1 MISCFCLNESC
12 EKCDRDRRRPLF
24 FQPLSSA
31 LDARAA
37 ALGRRARERVVAGGD
52 VGVVAE
58 HDGAGEHVQRVP
70 VDPLV
75 VVALVELV
83 ALRRVAEEAGTVAHL
98 WADRV
103 VEGAEPAGAE
113 LVPVVA
119 DEVVSSSRGGAGV
132 ELTQDGGLLLVGPR
146 EGGDSAGRNALG
158 LAAAATKTAML
169 LTSSGTLGWDGR
181 EPRARSVCRR
191 AEARPASS

>member
-83 ALRRVAEEAGTVAHL
+83 ALRRVAEEAGTVADL
-98 WADRV
+98 GADRV

-119 DEVVSSSRGGAGV
+119 DEVASSSRSGGAGV
-132 ELTQDGGLLLVGPR
+132 ELAQDGGLLLVGSR
-146 EGGDSAGRNALG
+146 EGGDATGRNALG
-158 LAAAATKTAML
+158 LAAAGKTAML
-169 LTSSGTLGWDGR
+169 LTSAGTLGWDGR

>member
-1 MISCFCLNESC
+1 MIRLLQ
-12 EKCDRDRRRPLF
+12 P
-24 FQPLSSA
+24 PLSSA

-37 ALGRRARERVVAGGD
+37 ALRRRPREGVVAGGD

-75 VVALVELV
+75 VVTLVKLV
-83 ALRRVAEEAGTVAHL
+83 ALRWVAEEAGAVAHL
-98 WADRV
+98 GPDRV

-119 DEVVSSSRGGAGV
+119 DEVVSGAGV
-132 ELTQDGGLLLVGPR
+132 ELAQDGGLLLVRPR
-146 EGGDSAGRNALG
+146 EGGDTAGRDALR
-158 LAAAATKTAML
+158 L
-169 LTSSGTLGWDGR
+169 SSGTASAEAAVLLPSARTLGRDGR
-181 EPRARSVCRR
+181 EPGAISGRR
-191 AEARPASS
+191 AETRPAATGTTAGSAEGGANGT

>member
-1 MISCFCLNESC
+1 MIRLLQ
-12 EKCDRDRRRPLF
+12 P
-24 FQPLSSA
+24 PLSSA

-37 ALGRRARERVVAGGD
+37 ALRRRPREGVVAGGD

-83 ALRRVAEEAGTVAHL
+83 ALRRVAEEAGAVAHL
-98 WADRV
+98 GPDRV

-119 DEVVSSSRGGAGV
+119 DEVVSGAGV
-132 ELTQDGGLLLVGPR
+132 ELAQDGGLLLVRPR
-146 EGGDSAGRNALG
+146 EGGDPAGRDALR
-158 LAAAATKTAML
+158 L
-169 LTSSGTLGWDGR
+169 SSGTASAEAAVLLPSARTLGRDGR
-181 EPRARSVCRR
+181 ERGATSGRR
-191 AEARPASS
+191 AETRPAATGPTAGSAEGGANGT

>member
-12 EKCDRDRRRPLF
+12 EKCDRDRRRSL

-58 HDGAGEHVQRVP
+58 HDGTGEHVQRVP

-83 ALRRVAEEAGTVAHL
+83 ALRRVAEEAGTVADL
-98 WADRV
+98 GADRV

-119 DEVVSSSRGGAGV
+119 DEVASASRGGAGV
-132 ELTQDGGLLLVGPR
+132 ELAQDGGLLLVGSR
-146 EGGDSAGRNALG
+146 EGGDAAGRNALG
-158 LAAAATKTAML
+158 LPAAAAETAML
-169 LTSSGTLGWDGR
+169 LTSAGTLGWDGR

>member
-1 MISCFCLNESC
+1 MSLARSVNGPRSI
-12 EKCDRDRRRPLF
+12 PLL
-24 FQPLSSA
+24 QPPLSSA

-37 ALGRRARERVVAGGD
+37 ALRRRPREGVVAGGD

-83 ALRRVAEEAGTVAHL
+83 ALRRVTEEAGPVAHL
-98 WADRV
+98 GPDRV
-103 VEGAEPAGAE
+103 VEGPEPTGAK

-119 DEVVSSSRGGAGV
+119 DEVVAAGAGV
-132 ELTQDGGLLLVGPR
+132 ELAQDGGLLLVRSR
-146 EGGDSAGRNALG
+146 EGGDSAGRNTLR
-158 LAAAATKTAML
+158 LAAASEAAML
-169 LTSSGTLGWDGR
+169 LTPTWTLGRDGR
-181 EPRARSVCRR
+181 EPRSDRGR
-191 AEARPASS
+191 AEARPATA

>member
-1 MISCFCLNESC
+1 MIRLLQ
-12 EKCDRDRRRPLF
+12 P
-24 FQPLSSA
+24 PLSSA

-37 ALGRRARERVVAGGD
+37 ALRRRPREGVVAGGD

-75 VVALVELV
+75 VVTLVELV
-83 ALRRVAEEAGTVAHL
+83 ALRRVAEEAGAVAHL
-98 WADRV
+98 GPDRV

-119 DEVVSSSRGGAGV
+119 DEVVSGPGV
-132 ELTQDGGLLLVGPR
+132 ELAQDGGLLLVRPR
-146 EGGDSAGRNALG
+146 EGGDPAGRDALR
-158 LAAAATKTAML
+158 LSAAEAAVL
-169 LTSSGTLGWDGR
+169 LPSARTLGRDGR
-181 EPRARSVCRR
+181 EPGATRGRR
-191 AEARPASS
+191 AETRPAAARTTVGSAEGGATGT